1 LVDPVCI
8 KQEIYKK
15 YKKYK
20 KGIYVCERGGG
31 SLQLGPLV
39 FKSAG
44 SIYLGNNPFNHDRGR
59 GINTQNTIFFFI
71 IFHLLHQRLVATR
84 LVSLSALFV
93 FLLYSLGLFV
103 PLIVPLNM
111 VYVAIIYIDV
121 SFIEVHRGM
130 FH

>member
-1 LVDPVCI
+1 MCVW
-8 KQEIYKK
+8 
-15 YKKYK
+15 
-20 KGIYVCERGGG
+20 GGGGEG

-59 GINTQNTIFFFI
+59 GINTQNTIIFFI

-84 LVSLSALFV
+84 LVSLSVLFD
-93 FLLYSLGLFV
+93 FLLYSLGPF
-103 PLIVPLNM
+103 VPLNM

>member
-1 LVDPVCI
+1 MCVW
-8 KQEIYKK
+8 
-15 YKKYK
+15 
-20 KGIYVCERGGG
+20 GGGGEG

-93 FLLYSLGLFV
+93 FYYIHLVFLF
-103 PLIVPLNM
+103 L
-111 VYVAIIYIDV
+111 
-121 SFIEVHRGM
+121 
-130 FH
+130 

>member
-1 LVDPVCI
+1 ML
-8 KQEIYKK
+8 
-15 YKKYK
+15 
-20 KGIYVCERGGG
+20 GGGG
-31 SLQLGPLV
+31 SLQLSPLV

-59 GINTQNTIFFFI
+59 GINTQNAIFFFI

-93 FLLYSLGLFV
+93 FLLYSLGPFV
-103 PLIVPLNM
+103 SLNM
-111 VYVAIIYIDV
+111 VYVAIMHIDV
-121 SFIEVHRGM
+121 LFIEVHRGL